1 MSGRRFALFA
11 ALALLVIFISSNLL
25 ANSLLKSWRLDLTE
39 NHLYSLSPG
48 TQHILDG
55 LSEPIELT
63 LYYSRD
69 AASPAPQLQAYG
81 ARVRE
86 MLQTF
91 SARSHGRVRFVEVN
105 VKPFSE
111 EEDDAVE
118 AGLEPVQLFQ
128 GADPLYFGLTGANAI
143 DDRRTIP
150 FFGPDREAFLEY
162 EITRLISELEN
173 PDPTRVALITAL
185 PIDPAQAADPQFGA
199 SSQPAFAIEMGR
211 LMQVEKLNPDFTEI
225 PADVDVL
232 VMIQPPPLSPVQ
244 AFAVDQFIL
253 RKGRAFIAIDPAS
266 MMAER
271 AAGGGGF
278 DPFNPVAP
286 APTASSLEPMLS
298 RWGVAMTR
306 EVVADLEGALPV
318 SAQDQS
324 GQPTQAPQPLFF
336 RVPAAQL
343 DREDLMT
350 AGLMRDIT
358 FGLPG
363 GLSFSERDELTA
375 TPLARTSART
385 TRMPAAQAM
394 MMRSAPFEILSTW
407 PPAGGRVETIALHLS
422 GRLQTA
428 FPEGAPQG
436 PLPAAEGAPPAP
448 APLTE
453 SATPA
458 EIVIV
463 ADTDFL
469 ADEFYMGQGGVA
481 AADNAAF
488 ALNAIDILS
497 GSDALVSLRSRA
509 PATRRMELVD
519 RLEAEAQ
526 RRIEQRQ
533 EDLQTELQQTEASLA
548 ELQAQG
554 RGSGFFAGNLGAEL
568 TPEERTALESF
579 RARAIE
585 VRTELRRVERDLRS
599 DIDRLEA
606 VVVFIN
612 VWFAPILVA
621 AAGLFLF
628 WRRQR
633 RARARAKK

>member
-11 ALALLVIFISSNLL
+11 ALALLVIFVAGNLL
-25 ANSLLKSWRLDLTE
+25 ANSLLKSWRIDLTE

-48 TQHILDG
+48 TQEILDG
-55 LSEPIELT
+55 LSEPVELT

-105 VKPFSE
+105 VKPFSD

-128 GADPLYFGLTGANAI
+128 GADPLYFGLTGSNAI
-143 DDRRTIP
+143 DDRRSIG
-150 FFGPDREAFLEY
+150 FFHPEREAFLEY

-173 PDPTRVALITAL
+173 PDPTRVALISAL
-185 PIDPAQAADPQFGA
+185 PIDPAQAGDPRFGA

-225 PADVDVL
+225 PPDTDVL
-232 VMIQPPPLSPVQ
+232 VLIQPPPLSPVQ

-253 RKGRAFIAIDPAS
+253 RKGRAFIALDPAS
-266 MMAER
+266 MVAER

-286 APTASSLEPMLS
+286 APTSSSLEPMLS

-306 EVVADLEGALPV
+306 EVVLDLDGALPV
-318 SAQDQS
+318 SAQDQN
-324 GQPTQAPQPLFF
+324 GQQTQAPQPLLF

-350 AGLMRDIT
+350 AALAREIN

-363 GLSFSERDELTA
+363 GLSFSERDGLTA
-375 TPLARTSART
+375 VPLARTSART
-385 TRMPAAQAM
+385 MRMPAMQAM
-394 MMRSAPFEILSTW
+394 MRPSPFEILASW
-407 PPAGGRVETIALHLS
+407 PPAGGRVETIAVHLS
-422 GRLQTA
+422 GHLQTA
-428 FPEGAPQG
+428 FPEGSPQG
-436 PLPAAEGAPPAP
+436 ALPAVEGAPPPA

-469 ADEFYMGQGGVA
+469 ADEFYMGPDGA
-481 AADNAAF
+481 PAADNAAF

-548 ELQAQG
+548 NLQEQG
-554 RGSGFFAGNLGAEL
+554 RGSGFFSGNLGAEL
-568 TPEERTALESF
+568 TGDERAEIDRF
-579 RARAIE
+579 RTRVVE
-585 VRTELRRVERDLRS
+585 VRGELRRVERDLRS
-599 DIDRLEA
+599 DIDRLET
-606 VVVFIN
+606 VIVFIN
-612 VWFAPILVA
+612 VWMAPILVA